1 MPIDK
6 LNNVGRIKDEQAKIE
21 MIHQI
26 QIDAGISRLLLSRI
40 DCATASMRE
49 DAYTTVS
56 LLKESIKTLSD
67 GINQLTGTIT
77 DLFTKS
83 ETTAAEQDAQ
93 LTNALT
99 SPANSA
105 SEAFIGEGG
114 SATVET
120 GNEPILI
127 AIGGVEETLT
137 KGLAANTAAIKQAS
151 KEEQQVQ
158 VNQTKALIANETK
171 RQQAEDRNRL
181 LNGNRNKEQV
191 GNLPQKLPKLEMPK
205 FPVNGK
211 QFMAG
216 LGKILKG
223 ILNPVALI
231 AGVFFHLLPYIIL
244 AVSFFKGFWNKL
256 APALQTKVKEVA
268 TKIVFYAALAFLLF
282 KGPALLI
289 KTLEL
294 AWYVIRVGY
303 AVAKW
308 GLEIA
313 FHALR
318 MIFTTT
324 EHGFRMSATMFD
336 RMCTMIE
343 HIAEMLSIA
352 FENVLNLAAFVL
364 KVAAIIFIVAA
375 IVLLVGGVILLFALL
390 GDKIIE
396 GIKKIIEVFSM
407 IGGMIYNFVIG
418 YAKLIVDVFIT
429 LITGLY
435 GGLIKAIVNGIK
447 WLFGGSSEDEK
458 KKTVSET
465 EIKNGVTKD
474 VFAAALKPIR
484 ESLNSLNDCV
494 ADLKALE
501 QSKILNPVGT
511 LFNTVATSV
520 MRLFN
525 GNSVINTVNA
535 DSTNSQ
541 ISANYVS
548 MQNKEDLNKTLRED
562 VSTIAKILDKWY
574 NDRDDN
580 RNKAPNTVA

>member
-1 MPIDK
+1 
-6 LNNVGRIKDEQAKIE
+6 
-21 MIHQI
+21 
-26 QIDAGISRLLLSRI
+26 
-40 DCATASMRE
+40 
-49 DAYTTVS
+49 
-56 LLKESIKTLSD
+56 
-67 GINQLTGTIT
+67 
-77 DLFTKS
+77 
-83 ETTAAEQDAQ
+83 
-93 LTNALT
+93 
-99 SPANSA
+99 
-105 SEAFIGEGG
+105 
-114 SATVET
+114 
-120 GNEPILI
+120 
-127 AIGGVEETLT
+127 
-137 KGLAANTAAIKQAS
+137 
-151 KEEQQVQ
+151 
-158 VNQTKALIANETK
+158 
-171 RQQAEDRNRL
+171 
-181 LNGNRNKEQV
+181 
-191 GNLPQKLPKLEMPK
+191 
-205 FPVNGK
+205 
-211 QFMAG
+211 
-216 LGKILKG
+216 
-223 ILNPVALI
+223 
-231 AGVFFHLLPYIIL
+231 
-244 AVSFFKGFWNKL
+244 
-256 APALQTKVKEVA
+256 
-268 TKIVFYAALAFLLF
+268 
-282 KGPALLI
+282 
-289 KTLEL
+289 
-294 AWYVIRVGY
+294 
-303 AVAKW
+303 
-308 GLEIA
+308 
-313 FHALR
+313 
-318 MIFTTT
+318 
-324 EHGFRMSATMFD
+324 
-336 RMCTMIE
+336 MIE
-343 HIAEMLSIA
+343 HIADLIA
-352 FENVLNLAAFVL
+352 TKLDMVLNIAAFAL

-375 IVLLVGGVILLFALL
+375 IVLLIGGIILLFVLF

-562 VSTIAKILDKWY
+562 VSTIAKLLDKWY

-580 RNKAPNTVA
+580 RNKAPNTVV